1 MDRGR
6 AGAREALA
14 PVGLSVQARHAV
26 DGTLRPSATATRAA
40 REAPCSA
47 LPQAGQ
53 SSADPVAQHCATMRS
68 GFAPGVWGG
77 GETAELPTDHV
88 DVERWVKGPKGPE
101 RRIHGP
107 GHAGGRI
114 VRHGPTLMLALDAP
128 VPHDGPLTVD
138 ALAPSGHARVPESQ
152 QQAVERGK
160 MMRQARSRKQR
171 PVLLADL
178 AQRSLNAL

>member
-1 MDRGR
+1 VQRAATGR
-6 AGAREALA
+6 AVQRGSRCAALCHDEERLCT
-14 PVGLSVQARHAV
+14 G
-26 DGTLRPSATATRAA
+26 
-40 REAPCSA
+40 
-47 LPQAGQ
+47 
-53 SSADPVAQHCATMRS
+53 
-68 GFAPGVWGG
+68 GVGG
-77 GETAELPTDHV
+77 GETAALPADHV